1 MSKVISLIGVEQ
13 KIFYIR
19 GQKVILDRYLAELYN
34 VPTSRINEQV
44 KRNLKRFPPDF
55 MFQLTPEE
63 LKNWMSQI
71 AISNKERMGL
81 RKLPYAF
88 TEQGVAMLSSVLN
101 SERAIEVNIAI
112 MRAFV
117 KIREVLATHKE
128 LADRLSELER
138 RMGRKDREVIALFE
152 AIRKLMASPPEKP
165 KRPIGF
171 IVDREVD

>member
-1 MSKVISLIGVEQ
+1 MSKVISVVGVEQ

-34 VPTSRINEQV
+34 VPTGRINEQV
-44 KRNLKRFPPDF
+44 KRNVKRFPPDF

-63 LKNWMSQI
+63 FKNWMSQI

-81 RKLPYAF
+81 RKMPYAF

-128 LADRLSELER
+128 LADRLGELEK
-138 RMGRKDREVIALFE
+138 RMGRKDQEVIALFE
-152 AIRKLMASPPEKP
+152 AIRKLMAPPPEKP

-171 IVDREVD
+171 IVDRE